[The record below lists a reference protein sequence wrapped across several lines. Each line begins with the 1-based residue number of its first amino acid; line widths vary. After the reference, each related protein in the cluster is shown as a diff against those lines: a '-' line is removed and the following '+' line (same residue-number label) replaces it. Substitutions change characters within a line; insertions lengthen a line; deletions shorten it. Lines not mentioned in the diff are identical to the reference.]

1 MNLTNII
8 FFYLS
13 IITYYRCFGNGVL
26 CMPYICSKMFCNGD
40 AMVKDV
46 KRITQEGGG
55 APAVLECV
63 R

>member
-8 FFYLS
+8 FLS
-13 IITYYRCFGNGVL
+13 IHYHLLYRCFGNGVL